1 MADTSPDPQPGTD
14 RQRGKARRALLG
26 LAVAAA
32 VAGAAWGGWWWL
44 RGQYLQSTDDA
55 YLQADSLAVAPKI
68 GGYVAQVLVSDNQQV
83 HQGDLLVRL
92 DARKYRAAAD
102 ETHATIAAREA
113 DLARARAELAQQQ
126 ASIAEASAQAQGR
139 ERISPMPRPSSNA
152 MHRWRARAPKP
163 RSAWPSLPTSRP
175 RPAARWPRARQRCAR
190 PRHGWP
196 HSRRR
201 CNRLR
206 LNWVWRRPAMPRP
219 RCDYDDADIRAPL
232 DGRVGDRGVRLGQFV
247 QPGTRLLTVVPVQG
261 LYLTANFKETQ
272 IGAMRAGQQVSVK
285 VDALPGRELTGW
297 IDSFAPGTGAQFALL
312 PPANATGNFTKIVQR
327 VPVRIRLE
335 VPGDLQGVLL
345 PGLSATVEVDTR
357 GDTRGNTTAGQH
369 HG

>member
-1 MADTSPDPQPGTD
+1 MATAPSSDTPDPQ
-14 RQRGKARRALLG
+14 RGNARRALTG
-26 LAVAAA
+26 LALVAAL
-32 VAGAAWGGWWWL
+32 AGGAWGGWWWL

-68 GGYVAQVLVSDNQQV
+68 SGYVAQVLVGDNQAV

-102 ETHATIAAREA
+102 ETRATIAAREA

-126 ASIAEASAQAQGR
+126 ASIAEASAQAQGAQADLAHAHAQYQR
-139 ERISPMPRPSSNA
+139 YAPLARSGAETQERLAELANQQA
-152 MHRWRARAPKP
+152 QARSTLAARQAAL
-163 RSAWPSLPTSRP
+163 RSAQARLATQQAQVQQAQAQLGVAQASDTQ
-175 RPAARWPRARQRCAR
+175 AA
-190 PRHGWP
+190 
-196 HSRRR
+196 
-201 CNRLR
+201 L
-206 LNWVWRRPAMPRP
+206 
-219 RCDYDDADIRAPL
+219 DYDDAEIRAPL

-272 IGAMRAGQQVSVK
+272 IGAMRTGQRVSVK

-327 VPVRIRLE
+327 VPVRIRLD
-335 VPGDLQGVLL
+335 VPGDLQGILL

-357 GDTRGNTTAGQH
+357 GDQA